1 MENSIGSKL
10 EKYNDNSSISNKD
23 IVNCYFI
30 QSADERI
37 KRIIECISKA
47 EKRIYILSSSSR
59 TKTTQTIQH
68 KNYLFALNEILEK
81 KSNVDFLRIIVPP
94 QSLSNA
100 LKNEEELINRIK
112 ELEPYEDHFNMI
124 NKFREK
130 SLIAMPD
137 GPRGISILFIDD
149 RFLFLIITKD
159 YKEKILSDL
168 LTGGFFFDNLSKNL
182 AQRFKE
188 CFKTMK
194 LSGIVIE

>member
-1 MENSIGSKL
+1 MENSKGSKL
-10 EKYNDNSSISNKD
+10 EKCNDIYSLSNEN

-30 QSADERI
+30 QSSNERI

-47 EKRIYILSSSSR
+47 EKRIYILSSLSR
-59 TKTTQTIQH
+59 TKMTQTIQH
-68 KNYLFALNEILEK
+68 KNYLFALNEILEN
-81 KSNVDFLRIIVPP
+81 KSNVDFLRIIVSP
-94 QSLSNA
+94 QSLSNT
-100 LKNEEELINRIK
+100 LKNKQKLINRLK
-112 ELEPYEDHFNMI
+112 EFEPYEEHFNII

-130 SLIAMPD
+130 SLIASPD

-182 AQRFKE
+182 VQRFQE
-188 CFKTMK
+188 CFKEMK
-194 LSGIVIE
+194 LNGIVIA

>member
-47 EKRIYILSSSSR
+47 EKRIYILSSLSR
-59 TKTTQTIQH
+59 TKTTQTTQH
-68 KNYLFALNEILEK
+68 KNYLFALNDILEN

-100 LKNEEELINRIK
+100 LKNKQELINRIK
-112 ELEPYEDHFNMI
+112 EFEPYDDHFNII
-124 NKFREK
+124 NEFREK
-130 SLIAMPD
+130 SLIALPD

-149 RFLFLIITKD
+149 RFLFLIIAKD
-159 YKEKILSDL
+159 YKEKLLSDL
-168 LTGGFFFDNLSKNL
+168 LEGGFFFENL
-182 AQRFKE
+182 
-188 CFKTMK
+188 TMK
-194 LSGIVIE
+194 LAKRFYECFQGLKKDGIIIE